1 MIPFPALLGLLGGI
15 ALGLFMAFR
24 KKGNK
29 LDLLHYGA
37 VCGLIGFT
45 LGYFVMLVVP
55 APV

>member
-1 MIPFPALLGLLGGI
+1 MIPLPALIGFIGGI
-15 ALGLFMAFR
+15 ALGLFMAYR

-37 VCGLIGFT
+37 VCGLIGVT
-45 LGYFVMLVVP
+45 LGYFAMLVLP